1 MVLKRGVWRSV
12 VRHGLYQG
20 FAQQRVL
27 PVMASNDQSDDRHNS
42 TYAGFTGAV
51 KWGTIVVV
59 SIVLGLYVFL
69 V

>member
-1 MVLKRGVWRSV
+1 
-12 VRHGLYQG
+12 
-20 FAQQRVL
+20 
-27 PVMASNDQSDDRHNS
+27 MASNDQSDDRHNS